1 MESVKQTRF
10 VFVEEEFP
18 PLAQK
23 ALKAQGRTDS
33 PKVGNGLVLKSDNL
47 LGGIPSVPSGE
58 NQIELSKSRGVSLM
72 NDGNLCFVNATTN
85 MLLDNETVQRYM
97 SMYDEKIEREGAMV
111 PFLSELRDLMVLRK
125 MSSSDEQ
132 VVLSAKGLRDI
143 VADYSTQ

>member
-47 LGGIPSVPSGE
+47 L
-58 NQIELSKSRGVSLM
+58 
-72 NDGNLCFVNATTN
+72 
-85 MLLDNETVQRYM
+85 
-97 SMYDEKIEREGAMV
+97 
-111 PFLSELRDLMVLRK
+111 VLRK
-125 MSSSDEQ
+125 DQ
-132 VVLSAKGLRDI
+132 LTFCLFVFLVLRKDQLAFWFFVFFLFCQI
-143 VADYSTQ
+143 